1 MMMRLKKQK
10 LMRCPHCRNVSQC
23 VWVGFG
29 KDWILCQHCQR
40 RVRWSEV
47 QSKYLITSDD
57 DLSRDPEKAYA
68 YH

>member
-1 MMMRLKKQK
+1 MPGTK
-10 LMRCPHCRNVSQC
+10 LMRCPHCRNVGEC

-29 KDWILCQHCQR
+29 KDWVLCEHCQR

-47 QSKYLITSDD
+47 MSKYLVSSEEEWKS
-57 DLSRDPEKAYA
+57 SREKVPA

>member
-1 MMMRLKKQK
+1 MSRTK
-10 LMRCPHCRNVSQC
+10 LMRCPHCRNVGEC

-29 KDWILCQHCQR
+29 RDWVLCQHCQR

-47 QSKYLITSDD
+47 MSKYLVSSEEEWKS
-57 DLSRDPEKAYA
+57 SREKVAA